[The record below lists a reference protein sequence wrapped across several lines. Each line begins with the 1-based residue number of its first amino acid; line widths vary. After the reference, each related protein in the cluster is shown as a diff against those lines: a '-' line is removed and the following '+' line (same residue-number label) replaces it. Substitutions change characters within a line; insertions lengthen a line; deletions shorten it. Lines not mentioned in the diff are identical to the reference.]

1 MLVLTLIL
9 TLSTVLIISLSLFK
23 INRNNIGFFL
33 FIVFNTASIV
43 VLNFEHY
50 ALSFLLLSI
59 SLVILLACLLTLLKP
74 KNKILRIVF
83 IVFLSWCA
91 LFSSFALDLKV
102 EGNLLSFHHPLI
114 APFLFLSPVLS
125 IFLIENISRGYTLR
139 PADRMFLYVLL
150 IAHLS
155 TGLFIFV
162 PLLFGGYTKELYIS
176 ILFITA
182 ILIHIFFYG
191 TLFKG
196 SLLQFNIEPP
206 TTFYWKGSILLII
219 FVYIILFS
227 FAARL
232 SLEKYL
238 MNSSLFLIAL
248 GGILFIAALLISRS
262 FRLKINYLF
271 LKNIYKG
278 TYNIRNII
286 QDIIQIAEKEENYKM
301 FSKQTISYLYDN
313 FPFQSAGIEIKDN
326 NDVFLFIIPEN
337 SKQKDFEIEK
347 TIKNLNIR
355 FFASHVNLEEKHT
368 LNLISPLVFN
378 FIFNLYSSEKR
389 LFTEKME
396 IINRFRA
403 FLIHDLKN
411 IYQSIDLINSN
422 IKNISP
428 DNTFAFLTDL
438 KQSLPYLSKRAKN
451 TLHLLNLMKD
461 EEEMNIITFPLEPLI
476 KEVFSPFHREIFSI
490 SIAKHLKIKGD
501 REKIRT
507 AIENVIR
514 NAYEKKQREDFKI
527 NIDASSEN
535 EWAIISIKDNGEKIK
550 EELKEKIFQPFFST
564 KQKGLGIGLYQTK
577 LLIEKNNGK
586 IEAKNEKDGVCFTIK
601 LPRR

>member
-9 TLSTVLIISLSLFK
+9 ALSTVLIISLSLFK

-43 VLNFEHY
+43 VLNFKYY
-50 ALSFLLLSI
+50 ALSFLLLSV

-74 KNKILRIVF
+74 ENKILRTAF

-91 LFSSFALDLKV
+91 LFSFFALDLKV
-102 EGNLLSFHHPLI
+102 EGNLLSFHHPPV

-139 PADRMFLYVLL
+139 SADRMFLYVLL
-150 IAHLS
+150 IAQLS
-155 TGLFIFV
+155 TGLFIFA
-162 PLLFGGYTKELYIS
+162 PLLFSGYTKELYIS

-182 ILIHIFFYG
+182 ILIHISFYG

-196 SLLQFNIEPP
+196 NLLQFNIEPP

-227 FAARL
+227 FAANL

-238 MNSSLFLIAL
+238 MNSSLFLIAS
-248 GGILFIAALLISRS
+248 GGILFIAALLISRNL
-262 FRLKINYLF
+262 RLKINYLF

-278 TYNIRNII
+278 TYNIKNII
-286 QDIIQIAEKEENYKM
+286 QDIIQIAEKEENYRM
-301 FSKQTISYLYDN
+301 FSKQIISYLYDN

-337 SKQKDFEIEK
+337 SKQEDFEIEK
-347 TIKNLNIR
+347 IIKNLNIR

-368 LNLISPLVFN
+368 LDLILPLVFN

-438 KQSLPYLSKRAKN
+438 KQSLPYLSKRAEN

-461 EEEMNIITFPLEPLI
+461 EEKMNIIRFPLEPLI
-476 KEVFSPFHREIFSI
+476 KEVISPFPKEIFSI
-490 SIAKHLKIKGD
+490 SIDEHLKIKGD

-507 AIENVIR
+507 AVENVIR

-601 LPRR
+601 LPRK